1 MVAHIAGQPHAPSV
15 LLTLIVHQVA
25 YCLFKEH
32 VSLLRLYYSSIKA
45 LLRLAYCLFKEHVLQ
60 TSVPRHSPLWGKK
73 RKKCRSRWSCGCLFQ
88 KHALHMW
95 RMRFI

>member
-60 TSVPRHSPLWGKK
+60 TSVPRHSSEKKEGKIVAVAAG
-73 RKKCRSRWSCGCLFQ
+73 CGCLFQ
-88 KHALHMW
+88 KHALHTW